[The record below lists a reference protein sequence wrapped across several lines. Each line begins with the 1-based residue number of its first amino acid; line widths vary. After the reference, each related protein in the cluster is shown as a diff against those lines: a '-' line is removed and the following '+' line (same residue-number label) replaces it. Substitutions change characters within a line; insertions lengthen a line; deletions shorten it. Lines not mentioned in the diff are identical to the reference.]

1 MAPLAMIGRRLN
13 ASRDSGGALPC
24 KMRKR
29 RTAREIEDEGEKGK
43 RQGCTGKSTC
53 RLWIGLFPS
62 RDKAT
67 DANSAG
73 CVYAV
78 LLFQIILVGES
89 RSSERVNCKISYL
102 SNYPLKRVRTDPV
115 EHQASVPEWKDA
127 PSVEYTDDYKAAT
140 LPKLGTVVYP
150 LNMDISATNKSE
162 KKRKRLVDKC
172 KCSCP
177 GSEDCVRVHVKKARS
192 WIKDQLGEEAFKNC
206 GLDAMGEQV
215 GEQWTTVFKRK
226 LEKVDKLIPQ
236 NKHQKFME
244 IALKELGQKETK
256 DLAKYYYNVFLPR
269 RLASLTRAEH
279 KKDEAVDTS
288 DEKSDQEDGEN
299 EHHPRKKSK
308 KSSGSSSTSRR
319 RIRKLEKA
327 GLRDKSLQWIKTD
340 IRTHAVADLQRSYK
354 YEILIIVTGDGHP
367 KQRRGRPARPKEPGF
382 SAAAGPPANLQ
393 PAPPPPGAAP
403 LCRPRN
409 LAVNSAQPSAVAMGT
424 VAIYSLFIINKSGG
438 LIYYKDYGSAG
449 RMDTNDSLRLA
460 SLWHSMHAI
469 SQQLSPTTGCT
480 GIDLLQAHNFD
491 LHCFQSLTGL
501 HFP

>member
-1 MAPLAMIGRRLN
+1 MAGSDLPYTGSVGGRISPPPRTPLS
-13 ASRDSGGALPC
+13 AS
-24 KMRKR
+24 RKR
-29 RTAREIEDEGEKGK
+29 RRGDGDDGGPPSLPTRETRASVAAREAAVGAVRTARRAAAGA
-43 RQGCTGKSTC
+43 
-53 RLWIGLFPS
+53 LWAARGRGRGLGDVG
-62 RDKAT
+62 RMRE
-67 DANSAG
+67 
-73 CVYAV
+73 V
-78 LLFQIILVGES
+78 LLAARRARYARVPDDDDGYPYPQES

-102 SNYPLKRVRTDPV
+102 SSYPLKSVRTDPV
-115 EHQASVPEWKDA
+115 EHQASVPEWKNA

-236 NKHQKFME
+236 NKHQKFMG

-288 DEKSDQEDGEN
+288 DEKSDQEDDEN
-299 EHHPRKKSK
+299 EQHPRKKSK
-308 KSSGSSSTSRR
+308 KSSGSSSTRC
-319 RIRKLEKA
+319 KK
-327 GLRDKSLQWIKTD
+327 
-340 IRTHAVADLQRSYK
+340 
-354 YEILIIVTGDGHP
+354 
-367 KQRRGRPARPKEPGF
+367 
-382 SAAAGPPANLQ
+382 
-393 PAPPPPGAAP
+393 
-403 LCRPRN
+403 
-409 LAVNSAQPSAVAMGT
+409 
-424 VAIYSLFIINKSGG
+424 
-438 LIYYKDYGSAG
+438 
-449 RMDTNDSLRLA
+449 
-460 SLWHSMHAI
+460 
-469 SQQLSPTTGCT
+469 
-480 GIDLLQAHNFD
+480 
-491 LHCFQSLTGL
+491 
-501 HFP
+501 

>member
-1 MAPLAMIGRRLN
+1 MAGSDLPYTGSVGGGIFPPPRTPPS
-13 ASRDSGGALPC
+13 AS
-24 KMRKR
+24 RKR
-29 RTAREIEDEGEKGK
+29 RRGDNDDGAPPSLPSRETRASVAAREAAVGAVRTARRVAAGAVWAAKAG
-43 RQGCTGKSTC
+43 RGHG
-53 RLWIGLFPS
+53 RGLGNVG
-62 RDKAT
+62 RMRE
-67 DANSAG
+67 
-73 CVYAV
+73 V
-78 LLFQIILVGES
+78 LLTVRGARCARVRNDDDDDDYPYPQES
-89 RSSERVNCKISYL
+89 RSPERLNCKISYL

-115 EHQASVPEWKDA
+115 KHQASVPEWKNA

-150 LNMDISATNKSE
+150 LNMDISATDKSE

-177 GSEDCVRVHVKKARS
+177 GSEDCVRFHVKKARS

-299 EHHPRKKSK
+299 ERHPRKKSK
-308 KSSGSSSTSRR
+308 KSYGSSSTRC
-319 RIRKLEKA
+319 KK
-327 GLRDKSLQWIKTD
+327 
-340 IRTHAVADLQRSYK
+340 
-354 YEILIIVTGDGHP
+354 
-367 KQRRGRPARPKEPGF
+367 
-382 SAAAGPPANLQ
+382 
-393 PAPPPPGAAP
+393 
-403 LCRPRN
+403 
-409 LAVNSAQPSAVAMGT
+409 
-424 VAIYSLFIINKSGG
+424 
-438 LIYYKDYGSAG
+438 
-449 RMDTNDSLRLA
+449 
-460 SLWHSMHAI
+460 
-469 SQQLSPTTGCT
+469 
-480 GIDLLQAHNFD
+480 
-491 LHCFQSLTGL
+491 
-501 HFP
+501 